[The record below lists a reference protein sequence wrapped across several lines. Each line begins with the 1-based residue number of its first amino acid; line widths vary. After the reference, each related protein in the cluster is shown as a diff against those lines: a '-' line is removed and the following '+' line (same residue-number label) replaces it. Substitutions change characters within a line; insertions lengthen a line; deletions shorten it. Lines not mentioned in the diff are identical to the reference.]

1 MIDIIIKVL
10 LLIKIIAITITVITD
25 ILLTWS
31 KIDNGEIQSD
41 MFE

>member
-10 LLIKIIAITITVITD
+10 LLIKIIAITIIAD

-31 KIDNGEIQSD
+31 KIDYGEIQSD

>member
-10 LLIKIIAITITVITD
+10 LLIKIIAITIIAD